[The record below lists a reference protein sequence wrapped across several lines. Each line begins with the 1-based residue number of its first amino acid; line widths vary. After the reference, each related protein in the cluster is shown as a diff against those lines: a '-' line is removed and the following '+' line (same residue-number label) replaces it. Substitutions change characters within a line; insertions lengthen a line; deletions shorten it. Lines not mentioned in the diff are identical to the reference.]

1 MNKFKNNSKY
11 ISSNKIKLI
20 PKHRNAS
27 REKEVETYGA
37 AWHQGRKENENVKE
51 ARDLFGGRDQKE
63 KARGRYLWGGVSSK
77 PRERKCGLNLG
88 VRFFLGSDKCYKIR

>member
-51 ARDLFGGRDQKE
+51 GTYLEGEIRE
-63 KARGRYLWGGVSSK
+63 KRREIDISGVVFLASHE
-77 PRERKCGLNLG
+77 REN
-88 VRFFLGSDKCYKIR
+88 VD